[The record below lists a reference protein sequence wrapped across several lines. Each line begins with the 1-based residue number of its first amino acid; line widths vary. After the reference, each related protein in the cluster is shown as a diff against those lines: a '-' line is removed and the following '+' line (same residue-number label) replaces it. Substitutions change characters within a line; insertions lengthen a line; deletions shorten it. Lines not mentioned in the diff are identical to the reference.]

1 MVLHGTEVAVLL
13 RIMLF
18 CVAGTVLVGTYVYGS
33 QGFGS
38 VLYFTVQCCRL
49 LQWIVLRGTTVYCTA
64 VTVLHCTVVYGS
76 TWFCEVCS
84 SAQYFR
90 CV

>member
-38 VLYFTVQCCRL
+38 VLCSAA
-49 LQWIVLRGTTVYCTA
+49 GYCS
-64 VTVLHCTVVYGS
+64 G
-76 TWFCEVCS
+76 
-84 SAQYFR
+84 
-90 CV
+90 